1 MNANQI
7 RWLAIG
13 GSAVALILFSNFI
26 ITLLGIAVLA
36 GAVYSLGSSHGANG
50 PMLNYNNVRKL
61 NNVRKQIGR

>member
-36 GAVYSLGSSHGANG
+36 GAVYSLGNSHGANG

-61 NNVRKQIGR
+61 NNVRKQLGR